1 MMDIKVIKTTAPKE
15 VPQKVNSFG
24 KIYTD
29 HMFVMD
35 YTEGIGWHDAK
46 ITPYESVAFD
56 PAACVL
62 HYGQGIFEG
71 LKAYKNPDQTVRLF
85 RPRANFERLNR
96 SAERVCMPTVDIDF
110 VMEALLE
117 LIKLEKRWI
126 PSEPDT
132 SLYIRPFMVATEA
145 YLGVRAAKEYKFF
158 IILSPSGPYYAQGLE
173 PVDIVVEDYYV
184 RAVRGGLGEAKT
196 LANYAASLQ
205 AGEEAQQKGYSQVL
219 WLDGVEKKYIE
230 EVGTMN
236 IMFKID
242 GKVITP
248 PLTGTILPGITRDSV
263 LKVLAHMNIPAEEYR
278 LSIDEVVDAY
288 KAGKLEEIFGTGTA
302 AVISPVGK
310 LVYKDMEMTIKDYPA
325 DSVSMR
331 LYQELTGIQT
341 GRIADPFDWVIVVE

>member
-1 MMDIKVIKTTAPKE
+1 MEISVIKTATPKE
-15 VPQKVNSFG
+15 VPEKVNSFG

-46 ITPYESVAFD
+46 IMPYEAVAFD

-71 LKAYKNPDQTVRLF
+71 LKAYKNSDGTVRLF

-96 SAERVCMPTVDIDF
+96 SAQRVCMPTVDVDF
-110 VMEALLE
+110 VMEALLK
-117 LIKLEKRWI
+117 LIKMEKHWI
-126 PSEPDT
+126 PSEPNT

-145 YLGVRAAKEYKFF
+145 YLGVRAAREYKFF
-158 IILSPSGPYYAQGLE
+158 IILSPSGPYYAKGLE
-173 PVDIVVEDYYV
+173 PVDIIVEDYYV

-263 LKVLAHMNIPAEEYR
+263 LKVLAHMNIPTEEYR

-325 DSVSMR
+325 ESVSMR